1 MNYGF
6 VRVGVGI
13 PLVKVAD
20 PQANVEEIMQLVLQS
35 VNQGVEILLTP
46 ELSLT
51 GYTCQDLFH
60 QQMLID
66 EAEVALLKLMD
77 FTRSMDTIIVVGLPV
92 PFEGRLLNCAAVLQ
106 KGKLLGLV
114 PKTFLPNYREFY
126 EQRWFAS
133 AAEIPMGKVWLC
145 GQQIQLSRYQLFRTP
160 GCTFGIEICEDVWAP
175 VPPSCALAQMGAE
188 LILNLSADNDCVGKY
203 E

>member
-126 EQRWFAS
+126 
-133 AAEIPMGKVWLC
+133 
-145 GQQIQLSRYQLFRTP
+145 
-160 GCTFGIEICEDVWAP
+160 
-175 VPPSCALAQMGAE
+175 
-188 LILNLSADNDCVGKY
+188 
-203 E
+203 

>member
-77 FTRSMDTIIVVGLPV
+77 FTRSMDSFQRHFYRTTGSFTSSAGLP
-92 PFEGRLLNCAAVLQ
+92 RLPRFLWAKCGCAVSRFNYLATSCSALQ
-106 KGKLLGLV
+106 GV
-114 PKTFLPNYREFY
+114 R
-126 EQRWFAS
+126 S
-133 AAEIPMGKVWLC
+133 V
-145 GQQIQLSRYQLFRTP
+145 SRYAKMYGLRYPRHARWLRWEQ
-160 GCTFGIEICEDVWAP
+160 
-175 VPPSCALAQMGAE
+175 
-188 LILNLSADNDCVGKY
+188 NLSSTSVRTMTV
-203 E
+203 

>member
-66 EAEVALLKLMD
+66 EAEVKMLRA
-77 FTRSMDTIIVVGLPV
+77 
-92 PFEGRLLNCAAVLQ
+92 
-106 KGKLLGLV
+106 
-114 PKTFLPNYREFY
+114 
-126 EQRWFAS
+126 
-133 AAEIPMGKVWLC
+133 
-145 GQQIQLSRYQLFRTP
+145 
-160 GCTFGIEICEDVWAP
+160 
-175 VPPSCALAQMGAE
+175 
-188 LILNLSADNDCVGKY
+188 
-203 E
+203 

>member
-20 PQANVEEIMQLVLQS
+20 SQANVEEIMQLVLQS

-133 AAEIPMGKVWLC
+133 AA
-145 GQQIQLSRYQLFRTP
+145 
-160 GCTFGIEICEDVWAP
+160 
-175 VPPSCALAQMGAE
+175 
-188 LILNLSADNDCVGKY
+188 
-203 E
+203 